1 MPGTVWMFVAP
12 AAPCQ
17 QQPQPCRTGS
27 RTCTPRASTSRHCGQ
42 PAHLH
47 PQSTRQE
54 DIERTPRAQFIQF
67 VRSSYQYRQ
76 AFFSSKITD
85 KKAVARHIQ
94 TSKNKQSL
102 KGKKKVAQLTL
113 DSLCFQ
119 YLADLS
125 RCENMVKIKFWF
137 NAFYCTEAS
146 HALRLSF
153 FRLQRFN
160 RTLSNVLMS
169 STFLKAEGPQFS
181 KASKF
186 SNQPSASSTAE
197 AAPCPGTGRVFS
209 SWEHL
214 SFAFK

>member
-1 MPGTVWMFVAP
+1 
-12 AAPCQ
+12 
-17 QQPQPCRTGS
+17 
-27 RTCTPRASTSRHCGQ
+27 
-42 PAHLH
+42 
-47 PQSTRQE
+47 
-54 DIERTPRAQFIQF
+54 
-67 VRSSYQYRQ
+67 
-76 AFFSSKITD
+76 
-85 KKAVARHIQ
+85 
-94 TSKNKQSL
+94 
-102 KGKKKVAQLTL
+102 
-113 DSLCFQ
+113 
-119 YLADLS
+119 
-125 RCENMVKIKFWF
+125 MVKIKFWF